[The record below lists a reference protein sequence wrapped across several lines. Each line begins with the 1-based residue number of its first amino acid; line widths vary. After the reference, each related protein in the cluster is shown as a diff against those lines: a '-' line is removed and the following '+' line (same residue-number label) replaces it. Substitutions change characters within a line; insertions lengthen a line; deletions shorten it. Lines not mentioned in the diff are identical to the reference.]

1 MILPLLGLIAAI
13 LLSSILAILIILL
26 YKKWKL
32 NFINIFIFNIG
43 GAILF
48 FIFSLFYDSFFGNN
62 GVLESTL
69 SVIIYLV
76 FSLVFVIL
84 GGFFSLKLFHKKI
97 KK

>member
-1 MILPLLGLIAAI
+1 MILPLLGLIASI

-62 GVLESTL
+62 GELESTL
-69 SVIIYLV
+69 SVIFYLV

-84 GGFFSLKLFHKKI
+84 GGFFSLKLFHSLI